1 MLIIS
6 DRDEMDDSTLRKF
19 LELVHLHAG
28 ITMTHAKK
36 TLLQGRIRPRI
47 KKLGLESYSSYLD
60 LMKTDKNEIQEFIN
74 LVTTHETSFFRTQRV
89 WDYFNNDFLPKWID
103 DNPDKVLRIWSAAS
117 STGEEVYT
125 IGICCE
131 EFRSQNAKFNY
142 QILGT
147 DISTTVIAQAI
158 QGEYAGR
165 SIENFKMNNKLL
177 FEKYMN
183 VKEDKYCVTNSV
195 KSKIRFAPH
204 NLYHRLPAPN
214 DFDIVFL
221 RNVLIYFEKSDQEKV
236 VANIDKALSAPGVL
250 VIGESESLNGL
261 STSLDFVSPLI
272 YKKSGIT
279 SDQ

>member
-1 MLIIS
+1 MQIIS

-19 LELVHLHAG
+19 LELVHLHTG

-47 KKLGLESYSSYLD
+47 KKLGLGSYTSYLD
-60 LMKTDKNEIQEFIN
+60 LIKNDKNEIQEFIN

-89 WDYFNNDFLPKWID
+89 WDYFNNDFLPKWSEE
-103 DNPDKVLRIWSAAS
+103 NPDKVLRIWSAAS

-158 QGEYAGR
+158 LGEYGGR
-165 SIENFKMNNKLL
+165 SIENFKTNNKSL

-183 VKEDKYCVTNSV
+183 IKEDRYCVTSSV
-195 KSKIRFAPH
+195 KSKVRFASH
-204 NLYHRLPAPN
+204 NLYNRLPAPN
-214 DFDIVFL
+214 EFDIVFL
-221 RNVLIYFEKSDQEKV
+221 RNVLIYFDKTDQEKV
-236 VANIDKALSAPGVL
+236 ISNIEKTLCRQGVL

-261 STSLDFVSPLI
+261 STSLDFFSPLI
-272 YKKSGIT
+272 YKKSEIT
-279 SDQ
+279 NDQ